1 MRIYSDKS
9 TAAWMESATNWHNM
23 ISLQFWPGLHYS
35 VDLRI
40 QTYTETG
47 SVKIWKTRHKPVDI
61 RIFLQYTEQS
71 SMHVTISSHLNQNWT
86 GSVNCWRFSV
96 SRSGLCSVRFRWG
109 RRTLL
114 NTKYEVLTR
123 TYCRSVSSSSRM
135 IFLMRGEFG
144 RGRSVA

>member
-23 ISLQFWPGLHYS
+23 ISLQFCPGFIIPSIYGYK
-35 VDLRI
+35 RI
-40 QTYTETG
+40 Q
-47 SVKIWKTRHKPVDI
+47 KPVPLKYGKLATNLWI
-61 RIFLQYTEQS
+61 YGYFYSIQS
-71 SMHVTISSHLNQNWT
+71 KAACMSLISSHLNQNWT